1 MLIAVA
7 AIFVSAMIINALFEK
22 TAFKGVCCNLEPDR
36 KIAEINEEITV
47 TSTVSNQKSVPLD
60 CVYVDEYFP
69 NGIIITSSTSTRE
82 QDKSN
87 IGFNMHHVLQLSNR
101 LYMRHNSKNTI
112 KRCVRI
118 EKRGRYV
125 FHGCSVKI
133 GTFLGLSELEKS
145 FYIYKEII
153 ILPKRIETDEV
164 REIVGGI
171 IGDIS
176 VRRFI
181 FEDPILTM
189 GYREYTGREPMK
201 AISWTQTAKSGALTV
216 KKYDFTT
223 EITVSVVLCMS
234 CERSAVKAFTQ
245 KQVEN
250 MERAISITRT
260 VCETLDLKRIPYSFT
275 TNAHISG
282 GRRIRL
288 SLKDGFGQAH
298 LMAVLES
305 LGRASYDTLESVRDT
320 VLSAKINIGESNTV
334 ILITSELTAEFED
347 AAEVLKKAVNCRVID
362 AGELLVVV
370 TT

>member
-7 AIFVSAMIINALFEK
+7 AIFVSALIINALFEK
-22 TAFKGVCCNLEPDR
+22 AAFKGMRYRLEPDR
-36 KIAEINEEITV
+36 KTAEINEEITID
-47 TSTVSNQKSVPLD
+47 STATNEKSVPLD
-60 CVYVDEYFP
+60 CVYIDEYFP
-69 NGIIITSSTSTRE
+69 NGIKIMSSTSTRE

-87 IGFNMHHVLQLSNR
+87 VGFNMHHVLQLSNR
-101 LYMRHNSKNTI
+101 LYMRYYSNNVI
-112 KRCVRI
+112 RRCVRI

-125 FHGCSVKI
+125 FHGCSVKV
-133 GTFLGLSELEKS
+133 GSFLGLSELEKS
-145 FYIYKEII
+145 FSVYKEIV

-171 IGDIS
+171 IGDVS

-181 FEDPILTM
+181 FEDPVLTM

-201 AISWTQTAKSGALTV
+201 AISWAQTAKSGSLTV

-234 CERSAVKAFTQ
+234 NERSAVKAFTE

-260 VCETLDLKRIPYSFT
+260 VCEKLDLKRIPYSFT

-298 LMAVLES
+298 LIAVLES
-305 LGRASYDTLESVRDT
+305 LGRASYDTLYSVRDT
-320 VLSAKINIGESNTV
+320 VLSAKINIDESNTV
-334 ILITSELTAEFED
+334 ILITSERTAEFDD

-362 AGELLVVV
+362 ASALSKEV
-370 TT
+370 TA